1 MQAHERSLVEQTLV
15 AFSSFCIKTAIA
27 RRVTITRNTER
38 RKLEENIRGIP
49 VSDSPSGRLTS
60 PLTDKYRV
68 FLGWLET
75 AGVAAFLAME
85 TLSHHEK
92 KEGKK
97 PIGMT
102 KKLLVS
108 LVAAEVDK
116 LVEEKA
122 IPAAEAH
129 RYKKEAERK
138 AHAMADERYSESEE
152 AY

>member
-1 MQAHERSLVEQTLV
+1 ML
-15 AFSSFCIKTAIA
+15 SFLHKDSHREA
-27 RRVTITRNTER
+27 RDDY
-38 RKLEENIRGIP
+38 EEYREAKARGEHKGHP
-49 VSDSPSGRLTS
+49 
-60 PLTDKYRV
+60 K
-68 FLGWLET
+68 T

-85 TLSHHEK
+85 ALSHHEK
-92 KEGKK
+92 TEGKK

-102 KKLLVS
+102 KKILVS

-129 RYKKEAERK
+129 HYKKEAERK
-138 AHAMADERYSESEE
+138 AHTIADERYSEAEE